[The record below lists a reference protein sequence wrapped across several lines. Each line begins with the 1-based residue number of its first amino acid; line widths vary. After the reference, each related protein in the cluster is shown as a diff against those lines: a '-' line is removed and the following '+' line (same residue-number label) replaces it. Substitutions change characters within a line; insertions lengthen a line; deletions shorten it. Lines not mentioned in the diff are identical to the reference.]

1 MAIEISARAE
11 PPQRDAQQ
19 ERDFQA
25 FSTALSASA
34 RGRTFLA
41 EYTRRNRNADTEL
54 LLAAIDK
61 LQEKIAAN
69 KAAKT
74 SEPVRSE
81 LHALLKEI
89 SAARDELDASILTMK
104 ATKLAE
110 LVALVERR
118 LTNIVTGLPEDRE
131 AETEPES
138 PDPSS
143 ERAEKSERMH
153 LAVVPPPDQPE
164 LPIPSPVA
172 TPLPPIT
179 LVHTETAVT
188 EVVFSGETVS
198 VPAPLQDHNRKPVV
212 VEMTKLDP
220 SRASGIA
227 TAPVPSLA
235 QKTDALASIM
245 ALSEDERLALFT

>member
-19 ERDFQA
+19 ERDYQA

-61 LQEKIAAN
+61 LQGKIAAN
-69 KAAKT
+69 KAART

-118 LTNIVTGLPEDRE
+118 LTNIVAALPADRE
-131 AETEPES
+131 PEIEPDL
-138 PDPSS
+138 PDVSV
-143 ERAEKSERMH
+143 ERVEKPERMH

-172 TPLPPIT
+172 TSLPPIM

-188 EVVFSGETVS
+188 EVVFGGEP
-198 VPAPLQDHNRKPVV
+198 VPAPLQDHSHEPVV
-212 VEMTKLDP
+212 VELPKLD
-220 SRASGIA
+220 SAIASGIA
-227 TAPVPSLA
+227 AASVPSSA
-235 QKTDALASIM
+235 RKIDALASIM

>member
-19 ERDFQA
+19 ERDYQA

-61 LQEKIAAN
+61 LQAMISAN
-69 KAAKT
+69 KAARV

-81 LHALLKEI
+81 LHALLNEI
-89 SAARDELDASILTMK
+89 TAARDELDASLLTMK
-104 ATKLAE
+104 TTKLAE

-118 LTNIVTGLPEDRE
+118 LTSIIAVLPADRE
-131 AETEPES
+131 PEIEPHLPDSSTE
-138 PDPSS
+138 
-143 ERAEKSERMH
+143 RVEKSERMH
-153 LAVVPPPDQPE
+153 LAVVPQPDQPE

-172 TPLPPIT
+172 TPLPPIA
-179 LVHTETAVT
+179 LVHTETVT
-188 EVVFSGETVS
+188 EVVFGE
-198 VPAPLQDHNRKPVV
+198 PGPLPLQNRDHEPVV
-212 VEMTKLDP
+212 GIPKLDP
-220 SRASGIA
+220 AIASGTA
-227 TAPVPSLA
+227 AAPVPSSA
-235 QKTDALASIM
+235 RRTDALASIM